1 MQNSLALGTKRDRA
15 SVQVLGRFQITSYF
29 ITLQTGSETGA
40 NAVQGAPVV
49 PQSREGAS
57 RAPSQ
62 GLGRGRF
69 FFQKNKKTRLGYTSV
84 VMTQTQKPARSTGG
98 SNSIPNGENSREMFQ
113 NVPAPA
119 SMSMRG
125 APPAPAFLELAGEE
139 ESQTGEPAGARLGE
153 HQQVWG
159 RGSF

>member
-1 MQNSLALGTKRDRA
+1 MLQFKFLAA
-15 SVQVLGRFQITSYF
+15 SKLLLILLPYRLAAKQARTPFRVRQSFPKAARV
-29 ITLQTGSETGA
+29 
-40 NAVQGAPVV
+40 PVGHR
-49 PQSREGAS
+49 P
-57 RAPSQ
+57 Q